1 MSEGHRQG
9 QGKVKAENV
18 SSCHW
23 HNDKKA
29 LPLHT
34 HIHLP
39 TDCPSHIFY
48 TPKAHNKTYCP
59 YLYRKTLF
67 TSL

>member
-1 MSEGHRQG
+1 MPERLRQG
-9 QGKVKAENV
+9 QGKAKAENV
-18 SSCHW
+18 SSCQW

-39 TDCPSHIFY
+39 TDSPSHMPY
-48 TPKAHNKTYCP
+48 MPKTYNN
-59 YLYRKTLF
+59 K
-67 TSL
+67 